1 MEISM
6 LRKCARLSFITLA
19 VVAIGIPLLAVA
31 WVAVAL
37 MGYWAVPHMLQN
49 AGSATLGKRDQLIL
63 LAVKATLLL
72 AALIIFSTIAIGAG
86 WRSASRHLR
95 RSRR

>member
-37 MGYWAVPHMLQN
+37 MGY
-49 AGSATLGKRDQLIL
+49 
-63 LAVKATLLL
+63 
-72 AALIIFSTIAIGAG
+72 
-86 WRSASRHLR
+86 
-95 RSRR
+95 